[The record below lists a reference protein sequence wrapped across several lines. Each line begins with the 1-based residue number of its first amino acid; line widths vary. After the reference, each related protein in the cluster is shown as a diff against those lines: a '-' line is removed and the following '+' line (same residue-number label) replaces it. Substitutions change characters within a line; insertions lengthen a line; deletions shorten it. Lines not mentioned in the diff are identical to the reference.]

1 MPNKKHK
8 KLVCFN
14 DLVADEIEEC
24 NKMLDDGIL
33 DILDRNQ
40 HHDINEEWAQAL
52 KDLKELGFM
61 EDDK

>member
-40 HHDINEEWAQAL
+40 HHDINEE
-52 KDLKELGFM
+52 
-61 EDDK
+61 